1 MKKLLNNQ
9 TRQREVFLR
18 VTLFGEKGA
27 TGSYDYQICI
37 KMQQIIFVA
46 ETFLGKYFISK
57 SLSAY
62 F

>member
-1 MKKLLNNQ
+1 MKRKLFLS
-9 TRQREVFLR
+9 RHPFRRER
-18 VTLFGEKGA
+18 EA

-46 ETFLGKYFISK
+46 ETFLGKYFIFK